1 MIAAMMKLRKVKQ
14 LVWWHSWTWER
25 LSVLGQPP
33 ARSSNSS
40 VLENFQSVDKGG
52 KQRPVLSKGRQKFE
66 KKTQDAQVFNR

>member
-40 VLENFQSVDKGG
+40 DLEHFQSIDKRG
-52 KQRPVLSKGRQKFE
+52 KQRLVLSKGKRKFE
-66 KKTQDAQVFNR
+66 KKAQDGLALNR